1 MYKLYDEYKKTLQD
15 VKKVTRKRQKI
26 NAGIREEHKNP
37 YRRKDYNNNK
47 SDITNWNSMA
57 TDLED
62 DMKMMELYLDYD
74 DRTLLHRD
82 VENIRKMIYNQR
94 SYEGYVL
101 FEGLYGESIPDTTDL
116 VCDVE
121 LQEEIIEL
129 MDKVLTKRQKQIVQ
143 MYFWDNMTQEEIAK
157 EIGITQQGT
166 GFILQNSI
174 KNLQNVIKDTN
185 LYEDYKKKLKF
196 TCEKQT

>member
-1 MYKLYDEYKKTLQD
+1 MHELYGEYKDTLKS
-15 VKKVTRKRQKI
+15 VHKVANK
-26 NAGIREEHKNP
+26 
-37 YRRKDYNNNK
+37 RRKLNSEIKEKYKYPYQRDDFNANK
-47 SDITNWNSMA
+47 NDISQWNSMA

-62 DMKMMELYLDYD
+62 DMKMMEMYLDYD
-74 DRTLLHRD
+74 DRVLLHRD

-94 SYEGYVL
+94 SYEGYVP

-185 LYEDYKKKLKF
+185 LYEDYKKS
-196 TCEKQT
+196 